1 MNTTLN
7 FAALVVILSI
17 LAVALMMAGTEVGLR

>member
-1 MNTTLN
+1 MNILVN
-7 FAALVVILSI
+7 FAALVVLLSL